1 LLRRDRIKSLL
12 FLLILH
18 MRILV
23 VEDEKKVA
31 SFIKKG
37 LEEDYYSVDIALDGR
52 EGVRL
57 ALSEEYDLIILDIM
71 LPFKDGISILKDI
84 RTEKISTPVLML
96 TAKDNVSDK
105 VLGLDSGADD
115 YLAKPFAFD
124 ELLARVRA
132 LLRRNSSDK
141 KVVLEAGDLKLDTQT
156 HKAYRAGNE
165 IQLTVKE
172 YAILEYLL
180 RNKNHVISRIK
191 LSEHVYDYHFD
202 SDTNLIDVYINKL
215 RNKIDKGFDKQILHT
230 VRGIGYV
237 IKDS

>member
-1 LLRRDRIKSLL
+1 
-12 FLLILH
+12 

-52 EGVRL
+52 EGARL

-84 RTEKISTPVLML
+84 RTENISTPVLML

-124 ELLARVRA
+124 DFSRVRA
-132 LLRRNSSDK
+132 LLRRNSTEK
-141 KVVLEAGDLKLDTQT
+141 KVF
-156 HKAYRAGNE
+156 R
-165 IQLTVKE
+165 
-172 YAILEYLL
+172 
-180 RNKNHVISRIK
+180 SRRT
-191 LSEHVYDYHFD
+191 S
-202 SDTNLIDVYINKL
+202 
-215 RNKIDKGFDKQILHT
+215 
-230 VRGIGYV
+230 VRHANT
-237 IKDS
+237 